1 MKTVGNIFIT
11 TGLFFCLVW
20 FFSLSTYF
28 LLRLLFSCKDLYASN
43 SCYYGPL
50 FIESIA
56 TFFGN
61 ISFAGSFLLLAITLP
76 LFLIGFLFLFIA
88 KKINSDTVPVANEF
102 DSFVLKLSFWVRTLF
117 MILLAVAF
125 WWFTLLAYIYQVI
138 KTKSFTQ
145 GYLNIKTYILN
156 PK

>member
-11 TGLFFCLVW
+11 TGLFFWLVW
-20 FFSLSTYF
+20 FFSLFTYF
-28 LLRLLFSCKDLYASN
+28 LLSLLFSCKGLSEPS
-43 SCYYGPL
+43 SCDYGPL
-50 FIESIA
+50 FIESIV
-56 TFFGN
+56 TFSGSL
-61 ISFAGSFLLLAITLP
+61 SFAGSFLLLAITLP